1 MQLLNPDRPE
11 LWNSGIAMNSPSPGS
26 SASRGTHDH
35 IWNTPAHGTTTAFDG
50 PVVPD
55 VSNSVLIV
63 WYSGPG
69 RPAVGS
75 GPSRNSGWFTTR
87 HGNTPSGASAS
98 TTITRSS
105 FGRSPHTAASGSTNS
120 VVHTTVCA
128 SVSSSA

>member
-26 SASRGTHDH
+26 SPSSGTHDH
-35 IWNTPAHGTTTAFDG
+35 IWKTPAHGTTTAFDG

-55 VSNSVLIV
+55 VSSSVLIV

-69 RPAVGS
+69 SPTAGSTSAKNWWWPTAVH
-75 GPSRNSGWFTTR
+75 PNAL
-87 HGNTPSGASAS
+87 SGALPL

-105 FGRSPHTAASGSTNS
+105 FGRSPHTAASASMYS
-120 VVHTTVCA
+120 VLHTIVCA
-128 SVSSSA
+128 SVRSSA